1 MWASLPSLPSPWPGH
16 GIKSADASSPTTRRI
31 GVFSKNNHFTTMTSK
46 KNFFVKTD
54 DQKEALKK
62 TLSDF
67 GTQQLSFLDAIIG
80 GDVPTLPGFLKV
92 DPPYAESTKYVQI
105 Y

>member
-1 MWASLPSLPSPWPGH
+1 MGLSVFPSFAMARAGDKKRRRKLSYHVTDW
-16 GIKSADASSPTTRRI
+16 SS
-31 GVFSKNNHFTTMTSK
+31 FKNNHSITMTSK